1 MPDPKIHLDRAVSS
15 LNSAVGS
22 LWQNGATTWTLPY
35 DCPVD
40 GSEGT
45 LVVVSGDSQ
54 SGYPFGTIIPGTTRS
69 SSQTI
74 EISGPNL
81 VNFEVFIGVI
91 YDFVFNLSTLY
102 PRRNVNGGPSQA
114 DTRGKL
120 QLRDI
125 EFEFSHTALL
135 KVEVAVPGRVTVT
148 TKYST
153 QTEDDG
159 SIRVPI
165 LANNELAS
173 ITLKSDGPLGCRIHS
188 ASWEGFHHVRNR
200 SR

>member
-1 MPDPKIHLDRAVSS
+1 MADPKIHLDRLVSS
-15 LNSAVGS
+15 LNAAVGS
-22 LWQNGATTWTLPY
+22 VWQNGATTWTIPY
-35 DCPVD
+35 DCPTD

-54 SGYPFGTIIPGTTRS
+54 SGYVYGTVIPNTTRS
-69 SSQTI
+69 TNQTI

-81 VNFEVFIGVI
+81 VSFEVFIGVI
-91 YDFVFNLSTLY
+91 YNFEFDLSTIY
-102 PRRNVNGGPSQA
+102 PRRDVTNGPAIA

-125 EFEFSHTALL
+125 EFEFSHTTVLKAL
-135 KVEVAVPGRVTVT
+135 VSVPGRATVT
-148 TKYST
+148 TERTSD
-153 QTEDDG
+153 TEDAG
-159 SIRVPI
+159 SLRVPI

-188 ASWEGFHHVRNR
+188 ASWEGFHHVR
-200 SR
+200 SRTR